1 MCCLLICV
9 HPGWVNCFPSG
20 LAVAPGSQVKGLKLS
35 MSVSRSLSFANGA
48 LVCCDWFP
56 ARGNSSKEAET
67 SPVWAEMALAMSCAS
82 HQLLHGSLV
91 LFRVPGVY
99 FQRQREMTVHL
110 PNWLSPLWM
119 WIRTARVSF
128 LLFFF
133 PPFNGLFSQQSHRQL
148 YIIILF
154 PASIRVM
161 GQWFHSGNV
170 AVLSLSF
177 TFFSDLQLK
186 WREYQ
191 RLRKIT
197 KLAVKTEKLPSFQ
210 GK

>member
-35 MSVSRSLSFANGA
+35 MSVSRSLSFANVA

-56 ARGNSSKEAET
+56 AQGNSSKEAET

-133 PPFNGLFSQQSHRQL
+133 FSPL
-148 YIIILF
+148 LI
-154 PASIRVM
+154 
-161 GQWFHSGNV
+161 GCFHSNHTDSSILLSCFQQASESWANGFTV
-170 AVLSLSF
+170 AMLLF
-177 TFFSDLQLK
+177 CL
-186 WREYQ
+186 
-191 RLRKIT
+191 
-197 KLAVKTEKLPSFQ
+197 
-210 GK
+210 